1 MLFVRTIVLVTPARE
16 LHLRKLDLYELEGNR
31 PAGAGSTLT
40 SKREGK
46 EMFAFKTKCLLFR
59 SSGNLA
65 MTLFAYLPQK
75 SR

>member
-46 EMFAFKTKCLLFR
+46 CPGNVCLQLKTKCL
-59 SSGNLA
+59 
-65 MTLFAYLPQK
+65 P
-75 SR
+75 